1 MKRALPLLLLLL
13 TGCVYYNGMYNANRF
28 ANRARKAELNG
39 RTFEAQEFWAQ
50 AEVRADTVVIRHP
63 DSKWTDDAQ
72 LIRGEAMVHRND
84 CTGAIP
90 ALEAA
95 SFSHD
100 SPDVAQRAQLLLGQC
115 RLAAGDLVGADR
127 AFVSLMQSPDTG
139 IANPARLEHARILR
153 IDGSYQAA
161 LTTLAGVQGI
171 RADDERI
178 ADYAGLGDMAQAE
191 PLISAALARQD
202 LSVPWESAIAAIG
215 RLDVGLAS
223 RYTSAVVAL
232 PGIPT
237 EMRDRLLLE
246 DGTRLLATN
255 PDSGV
260 ARLRAAG
267 AADPVTDASLVARL
281 RLAEFVLA
289 QADTLVQLE
298 LAREDLTTLS
308 EIGGPSSIQAIHYLR
323 VLNKV
328 RTYRDSITP
337 GGKEGDLATFV
348 TAEAVRDGLP
358 TPRIAAELFA
368 TVPAWW
374 PASPYAPKA
383 LLALAALEPMQADSI
398 FSVLEGAYPGSPYL
412 LLVAGDVTPAVLALE
427 DSLQAYSGGGVAQP
441 TAPGARRPRAAPV
454 AKPQQ
459 DELK

>member
-1 MKRALPLLLLLL
+1 MKRAVPLLLLL

-28 ANRARKAELNG
+28 ASRARKAELNG

-50 AEVRADTVVIRHP
+50 AEVRADTVVARHP

-72 LIRGEAMVHRND
+72 LIRGEAMVQRKD
-84 CTGAIP
+84 CTGAIS
-90 ALEAA
+90 ALEVA
-95 SFSHD
+95 SLSRD
-100 SPDVAQRAQLLLGQC
+100 SPAVAQRAQVLLGQC

-127 AFVSLMQSPDTG
+127 AFVTLMESPDTG

-153 IDGSYQAA
+153 IDGSFQAA
-161 LTTLAGVQGI
+161 LNTLAGLQGI

-178 ADYAGLGDMAQAE
+178 ADYAGLGDLAQAE
-191 PLISAALARQD
+191 PLISEALARQD

-215 RLDVGLAS
+215 RLDPGLAS

-232 PGIPT
+232 HGLPK
-237 EMRDRLLLE
+237 EMRDRLLLA
-246 DGTRLLATN
+246 DGTRLLATD

-267 AADPVTDASLVARL
+267 AAVPVTDASLTARL
-281 RLAEFVLA
+281 RIAEYVIG
-289 QADTLVQLE
+289 QADTLSGLE
-298 LAREDLTTLS
+298 RAREELTSLS
-308 EIGGPSSIQAIHYLR
+308 EVGGRSSIQAIQYLNILDR
-323 VLNKV
+323 VRN
-328 RTYRDSITP
+328 YADSISP
-337 GGKEGDLATFV
+337 GAKEGDLATFV

-358 TPRIAAELFA
+358 APRIAGELFA
-368 TVPAWW
+368 TVPTWW

-398 FSVLEGAYPGSPYL
+398 FRVLEGAYPDSPYL
-412 LLVAGDVTPAVLALE
+412 LLVRGDVTPAVLALE

-441 TAPGARRPRAAPV
+441 LAPGARRPRAAPV
-454 AKPQQ
+454 ATPQQ